1 MIASRTSSGMATRA
15 RWMSASHRLVA
26 MGPCVS
32 VTPMGTTGRSGT
44 TCTGKADSDSQVGRG
59 RGEIQAGAVEHDV
72 GYQAEL
78 LGWAGV
84 RDQVGVGR
92 RRRFWP

>member
-1 MIASRTSSGMATRA
+1 MPGVDRALCERDAHGNHRQVGDNRTR
-15 RWMSASHRLVA
+15 
-26 MGPCVS
+26 
-32 VTPMGTTGRSGT
+32 
-44 TCTGKADSDSQVGRG
+44 KADSDGQVGRG
-59 RGEIQAGAVEHDV
+59 RGEIQAGAIEHDI
-72 GYQAEL
+72 GDQAAR